1 MSHLDMAMNR
11 AAYQAVLDDV
21 SDNLQ
26 TVVDAIASC
35 EADIADREARL
46 RVLHLQRD
54 QLAASKERYEAF
66 LANHPMPA
74 SNDKGGCRHDG
85 NPAVGEADGP
95 CPAGNMTDDDEP
107 PF

>member
-1 MSHLDMAMNR
+1 MEHLMAMNR

-26 TVVDAIASC
+26 RVVDAIASC

-54 QLAASKERYEAF
+54 QPAEDKERYEAF
-66 LANHPMPA
+66 LANNPAPA

-85 NPAVGEADGP
+85 NPAVGEADGT
-95 CPAGNMTDDDEP
+95 CPAGNMTDDDGP

>member
-1 MSHLDMAMNR
+1 MDQLIALNR

-54 QLAASKERYEAF
+54 QLAETRERYEAF
-66 LANHPMPA
+66 LAHHPAPA
-74 SNDKGGCRHDG
+74 SNEKG
-85 NPAVGEADGP
+85 V
-95 CPAGNMTDDDEP
+95 TDDDGP